1 MSWDNIL
8 RSELRKAFVGRAG
21 SNAKVDLYMDP
32 VTVMNL
38 LFDLVIFLM
47 GLLVY
52 KEKKAVLPLWVA
64 VAFCL
69 FAVSYALTIV
79 GVASSL
85 ILIPLRAIGYLSVI
99 VGLVLQRKH

>member
-1 MSWDNIL
+1 MQEI
-8 RSELRKAFVGRAG
+8 G
-21 SNAKVDLYMDP
+21 KVERYLDP

-38 LFDLVIFLM
+38 LFDLVIFLL

-52 KEKKAVLPLWVA
+52 RMKKGVLPLWVA

-79 GVASSL
+79 GVASSV
-85 ILIPLRAIGYLSVI
+85 ILIPLRALGYLSVI
-99 VGLVLQRKH
+99 VGLLLHRTH